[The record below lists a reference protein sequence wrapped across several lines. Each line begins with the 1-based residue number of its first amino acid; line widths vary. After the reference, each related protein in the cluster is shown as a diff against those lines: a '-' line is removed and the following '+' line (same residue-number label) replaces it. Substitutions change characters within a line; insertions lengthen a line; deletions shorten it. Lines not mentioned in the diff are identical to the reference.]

1 MTEMPKIR
9 ALSELSLPEARQGS
23 AVVMVGSF
31 APIHDGHFDALHS
44 ASNALTHRGAL
55 VESLILTPNSE
66 EYLNNKL
73 ADESNEWPYER
84 RINFIR
90 NRIPHLIIPTYVDD
104 VSGRL
109 AKEKQINNF
118 VPGTIQRQL
127 GFNATQLYFVV
138 GSDQLLSMEEHL
150 TANGRAVCVLRPG
163 NMDEIQDQMKIRWIA
178 EANQSE
184 RLIITE
190 RSNMQHDVSS
200 TAIRKSTERHKNA

>member
-9 ALSELSLPEARQGS
+9 ALSETVLPEGRQGN

-44 ASNALTHRGAL
+44 ASNALTRQGAL

-66 EYLNNKL
+66 EYLNSKL

-84 RINFIR
+84 RIKFIR
-90 NRIPHLIIPTYVDD
+90 ERTPHLVIPTYVDD
-104 VSGRL
+104 ISGRL
-109 AKEKQINNF
+109 AQEKQINNF

-127 GFNATQLYFVV
+127 GFSATQLYFVV

-150 TANGRAVCVLRPG
+150 TTNGRAVCVLRPG
-163 NMDEIQDQMKIRWIA
+163 NMSEVQEQLKIQWLADA
-178 EANQSE
+178 AQSD
-184 RLIITE
+184 RLIVTE
-190 RSNMQHDVSS
+190 RGNMQHDISS
-200 TAIRKSTERHKNA
+200 TAIRKLTDRNKNA